1 MELRNKTLSGAT
13 QYISNMKNPLPF
25 LRIQCSGN
33 DIDYTSIYTV
43 EQNITS
49 LFRRAKMPLAD
60 THISFSVVYHQ
71 SVPTDKRTNLE
82 EKIKLLST
90 EYKIDYISLFNICN
104 YISYFYDV
112 KHLNDLG
119 LEKKVQIYKHII
131 YPKHGLTYKAL
142 PVSKCVYFRMKVPM
156 PNESA
161 DDLGDLI
168 DLGTSHM
175 FFNSKKIDL
184 TTVNHFCCL

>member
-1 MELRNKTLSGAT
+1 M
-13 QYISNMKNPLPF
+13 
-25 LRIQCSGN
+25 
-33 DIDYTSIYTV
+33 

-49 LFRRAKMPLAD
+49 LFRRAKTTLAD

-71 SVPTDKRTNLE
+71 SVPTDKRTKLE

-90 EYKIDYISLFNICN
+90 EYKIEYISLFNICN
-104 YISYFYDV
+104 DSSYFYDV

-119 LEKKVQIYKHII
+119 LAKTVQIYKHSM
-131 YPKHGLTYKAL
+131 YPKHGLTYKNPSSEQMCL
-142 PVSKCVYFRMKVPM
+142 LS
-156 PNESA
+156 NESA

-175 FFNSKKIDL
+175 FFNAKTVDL
-184 TTVNHFCCL
+184 TTVNYFSCLSNLEME